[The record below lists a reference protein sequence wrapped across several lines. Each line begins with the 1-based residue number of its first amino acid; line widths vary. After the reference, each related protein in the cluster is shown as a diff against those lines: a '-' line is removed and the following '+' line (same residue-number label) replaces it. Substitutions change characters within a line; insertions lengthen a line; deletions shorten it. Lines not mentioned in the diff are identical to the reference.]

1 MAELIGARARWFP
14 MAVVALVAAA
24 VAAGPSSARSAQS
37 SAVPSVTQSAP
48 RGFFGVVPTDLQAD
62 DYQLIQQANFGTARL
77 PIEWNT
83 IESAEG
89 KFDWGPMDRRIG
101 GFASRGIAVLPVLFG
116 TPSWL
121 ANDHAIPP
129 VGSDR
134 LQGAWERFVGQAVRR
149 YGEGGA
155 YWSTDYRLQ
164 FPGAQPKPITTWQIW
179 NEQNGPKH
187 FLPRPNVKKYATL
200 LGIANR
206 AVEAENPGGQILTG
220 GLASKPTGSGGI
232 SAWKFVKKL
241 TKKKSARNSFD
252 HVGLHPY
259 ARDDREIVSHV
270 KKMRKA
276 LKKGRKKK
284 AQLWITEVGWSSV
297 PNAAAPKLSTTPE
310 GQAERL
316 TKTYSRLLKK
326 RGPWK
331 IGGVYWYTW
340 RDFGGGVCNWCP
352 NAGLVTSNLQPKP
365 AFNAYTQIAG

>member
-1 MAELIGARARWFP
+1 MAELIGARATWFP
-14 MAVVALVAAA
+14 MAVVALATAAA
-24 VAAGPSSARSAQS
+24 TVVPSSAQSAPS
-37 SAVPSVTQSAP
+37 SAVLSSAQSAP
-48 RGFFGVVPTDLQAD
+48 RSFFGLVPTDLQAG
-62 DYQLIQQANFGTARL
+62 DYQLIQQANVGAARL

-83 IESAEG
+83 IESAQGQFE
-89 KFDWGPMDRRIG
+89 WGPTDRQIG
-101 GFASRGIAVLPVLFG
+101 GFASRGILVLPVLFG

-121 ANDHAIPP
+121 ANDPATPP

-164 FPGAQPKPITTWQIW
+164 FPGAQPKPIKTWQIW

-187 FLPRPNVKKYATL
+187 FQPAPDVKKYATL
-200 LGIANR
+200 LGIAR
-206 AVEAENPGGQILTG
+206 GAVDAEDPGGQILTG
-220 GLASKPTGSGGI
+220 GLASQPTGSGGI
-232 SAWKFVKKL
+232 DAWKYVKKL
-241 TKKKSARNSFD
+241 TKEKSSRNSFD
-252 HVGLHPY
+252 HVALHPY
-259 ARDDREIVSHV
+259 ALDDREIVSHV
-270 KKMRKA
+270 KKVRRA

-297 PNAAAPKLSTTPE
+297 PNGAAPKLSTTQA

-365 AFNAYTQIAG
+365 AFTAYTQIAG